1 MNTELAES
9 RRKAIL
15 DAAMALF
22 DRQGY
27 ASTTVDD
34 VAAAAGLSKG
44 SIYNYFDSKQ
54 DIYTQ
59 LFNRAVLQDE
69 ADVNALVA
77 APMGAGKKLC
87 AILDYWYQGFAVD
100 LKMGRLTL
108 EFWATA
114 ARETRPEPLAE
125 NLQAAYG
132 RWIARIGRIIQA
144 GIDSGE
150 VDPPIDPEAHAT
162 LFLGLIHGLML
173 NAILGIGST
182 VDEKFMASMKRSI
195 LVGLGIRQAPNDG
208 QEQ

>member
-1 MNTELAES
+1 MTTELAVS
-9 RRKAIL
+9 RRKGIL

-34 VAAAAGLSKG
+34 VAAAAGISKG
-44 SIYNYFDSKQ
+44 SIYNYFESKQ

-69 ADVNALVA
+69 ADVDALVA
-77 APMGAGKKLC
+77 GPIGAGRKLC
-87 AILDYWYQGFAVD
+87 AILDYWYQGLAVD
-100 LKMGRLTL
+100 LKIGRLTL

-114 ARETRPEPLAE
+114 ARETRTGSLAE

-132 RWIARIGRIIQA
+132 RWISLIGRIIQE

-150 VDPPIDPEAHAT
+150 MDPRVNPQTHAT
-162 LFLGLIHGLML
+162 LFLGLIHGLVL
-173 NAILGIGST
+173 HAILGIGSL
-182 VDEKFMASMKRSI
+182 VDEKFMASMKQSI
-195 LVGLGIRQAPNDG
+195 LGGLGIRQAPADR